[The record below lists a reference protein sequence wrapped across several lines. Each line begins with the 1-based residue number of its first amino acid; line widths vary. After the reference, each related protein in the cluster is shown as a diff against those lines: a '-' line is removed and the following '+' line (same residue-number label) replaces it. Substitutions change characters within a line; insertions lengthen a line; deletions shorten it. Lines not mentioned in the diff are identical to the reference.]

1 MSQQAVSFVIHTL
14 LTNQEFR
21 SRFVLSPM
29 DVLVDLHL
37 SADIELTLDEV
48 EALVRASPD
57 VWRSTASLSHAQI
70 H

>member
-14 LTNQEFR
+14 LTDQDFWT
-21 SRFVLSPM
+21 RFALSPM
-29 DVLVDLHL
+29 EVLVDLLL
-37 SADIELTLDEV
+37 SADIDLTLDEV
-48 EALVRASPD
+48 QALVRASPD

>member
-14 LTNQEFR
+14 LTDQEFQ
-21 SRFVLSPM
+21 SRFALSPM
-29 DVLVDLHL
+29 EVLADLHL

-48 EALVRASPD
+48 QALVRASPD
-57 VWRSTASLSHAQI
+57 VWRSTAGLAHAQI

>member
-1 MSQQAVSFVIHTL
+1 MSPHSVSFIIHAL
-14 LTNQEFR
+14 LTDQTLR
-21 SRFVLSPM
+21 DRFAMSPM

-48 EALVRASPD
+48 EALIRASRD
-57 VWRSTASLSHAQI
+57 VWRPPGRLTHARV